1 MEIVEQIFASPEGGT
16 ASLTGKELPTT
27 GYFVGGLVSPLILGN
42 GPDFTPDAKWDVETF
57 IAYLAE
63 STDAEYVGWWTDE
76 ETGKVWVDGT
86 DWYSSEVRAAGIGRQ
101 RHEIAV
107 YDIANER
114 ELRLK

>member
-27 GYFVGGLVSPLILGN
+27 GYFVGGLVSPLIL
-42 GPDFTPDAKWDVETF
+42 DETSDAAEARDEIEGFV
-57 IAYLAE
+57 AYLAE
-63 STDAEYVGWWTDE
+63 STDAEYVGWWADE

-86 DWYSSEVRAAGIGRQ
+86 DWYSTEVRAAGIGRQ